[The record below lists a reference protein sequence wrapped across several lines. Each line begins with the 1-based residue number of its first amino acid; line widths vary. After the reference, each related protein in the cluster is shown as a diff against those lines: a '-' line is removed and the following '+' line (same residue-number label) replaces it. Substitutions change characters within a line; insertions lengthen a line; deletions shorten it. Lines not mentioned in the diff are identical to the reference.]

1 MGNCHARFGA
11 GENLEGTGMA
21 ACGCTPR
28 PKDYLSL
35 SYEMVPRMEKK
46 RLGLCSKTLIVVPN
60 HLTEQMASEALLLY
74 PNAEILVA
82 KKTDFKKEN
91 RKKFCARIA
100 TGNYDIIVIG
110 TASSRRS
117 HFRRNANR
125 CTCKGRSTMLL
136 TKSHF

>member
-1 MGNCHARFGA
+1 
-11 GENLEGTGMA
+11 
-21 ACGCTPR
+21 
-28 PKDYLSL
+28 
-35 SYEMVPRMEKK
+35 MEKK

-110 TASSRRS
+110 HSHQYLRSAGPRSRRPGALAARPRKPTR
-117 HFRRNANR
+117 HFPNGYSPSGSAQNVRA
-125 CTCKGRSTMLL
+125 
-136 TKSHF
+136 